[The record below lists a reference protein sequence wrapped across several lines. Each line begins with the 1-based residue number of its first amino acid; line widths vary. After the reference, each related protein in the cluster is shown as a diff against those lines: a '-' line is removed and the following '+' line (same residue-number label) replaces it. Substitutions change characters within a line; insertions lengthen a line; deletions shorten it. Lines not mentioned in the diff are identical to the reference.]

1 MKEETKKEKTIEDLK
16 LHETVV
22 IVDKSFNEK
31 KIEITRVP
39 SGFLY
44 TFEFPAWRI
53 CTTTFV
59 PLVIKTNKK

>member
-16 LHETVV
+16 LHETML

-59 PLVIKTNKK
+59 PFIKTSKK